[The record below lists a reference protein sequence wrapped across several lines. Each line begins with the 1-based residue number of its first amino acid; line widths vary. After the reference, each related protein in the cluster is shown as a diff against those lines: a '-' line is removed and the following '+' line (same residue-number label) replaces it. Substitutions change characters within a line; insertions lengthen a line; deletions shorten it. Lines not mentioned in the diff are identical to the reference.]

1 MAEIDDTTRS
11 GNAGDRE
18 PETGTDDDAPDK
30 GDPSRTGSLLKLAL
44 LVAVLVGGYL
54 LATQTP
60 LSDYLTRDGIGD
72 AMAWLSG
79 HPWAPGIFI
88 AVYAAATALAVPGT
102 ILTLAGGALFGF
114 YWGTLFNFV
123 AANIGA
129 NAAFLIARTLGRDGI
144 RGLIGKDSNALEKLD
159 NVVHRHGF
167 RGLLTL
173 RLIPLVPFNA
183 LNFGSGLMPLR
194 WRTYAVATLV
204 GILPGTAVYTFF
216 ADALLQGSQE
226 ASTDALVRVL
236 IAGVLLLLLSFLP
249 AILKRMNIRLPG
261 MTAVVAVLCGFALAG
276 PGEASQTSASTL
288 QLPDHSAFTEVLAE
302 VVEPPGVDYERLA
315 ADPAGLHRYI
325 GTLDAASPT
334 ALEQASAADRLA
346 FWINSYNACMLK
358 RVIEHYPIKKAGGF
372 LRLKNAAAGRPDNSV
387 WQISDVFTGAHC
399 PVAGKV
405 RSLDEIEH
413 EIIRPMGDSRIHFAI
428 NCAARSCPPLID
440 QAYEGHSLED
450 QLDERVRAFVQDP
463 AHFQVVA
470 GQEREAVHVN
480 RVLDWFQED
489 FGGVQG
495 IRSFLAGYAEGE
507 DKEALLDSGT
517 ELVFLDYDW
526 TLNDAS
532 R

>member
-1 MAEIDDTTRS
+1 MAEIDDTTRPGS
-11 GNAGDRE
+11 AGDRE
-18 PETGTDDDAPDK
+18 PEAGTDAAPDK
-30 GDPSRTGSLLKLAL
+30 RGPDRTGSLLKLAL

-54 LATQTP
+54 VATQTP
-60 LSDYLTRDGIGD
+60 LSNYLTRDGIGD
-72 AMAWLSG
+72 AVEWLRG

-88 AVYAAATALAVPGT
+88 AIYAAATALAVPGT
-102 ILTLAGGALFGF
+102 ILTLAGGAVFGL
-114 YWGTLFNFV
+114 YWGTLFNLV

-129 NAAFLIARTLGRDGI
+129 NLAFLIARTLGRDGI
-144 RGLIGKDSNALEKLD
+144 RGLIGKDSTALEKLD
-159 NVVHRHGF
+159 SVVHRHGF

-204 GILPGTAVYTFF
+204 GIVPGTAVYTFF

-226 ASTDALVRVL
+226 ASRDAWIRVL

-249 AILKRMNIRLPG
+249 AILKRMNVRLPG
-261 MTAVVAVLCGFALAG
+261 MTSVVTLLCGFALAG
-276 PGEASQTSASTL
+276 PAKASQSTASTL
-288 QLPDHSAFTEVLAE
+288 QLPDHAAFTEVLAE
-302 VVEPPGVDYERLA
+302 VVDPPGVDYERLA
-315 ADPAGLHRYI
+315 EDPSGLRRYI
-325 GTLDAASPT
+325 STLDAASPD
-334 ALEQASAADRLA
+334 ALAQASATDRLA
-346 FWINSYNACMLK
+346 FWINAYNACMLK
-358 RVIEHYPIKKAGGF
+358 RVIDHYPIKKAGGF
-372 LRLKNAAAGRPDNSV
+372 QRLKNAAAGRPANSV
-387 WQISDVFTGAHC
+387 WQISDVFTGDHC

-413 EIIRPMGDSRIHFAI
+413 EIIRPMGDPRIHFAI
-428 NCAARSCPPLID
+428 NCAARSCPPLIG
-440 QAYEGHSLED
+440 QAYEGRSLED
-450 QLDERVRAFVQDP
+450 QLDARVRAFVLDP
-463 AHFQVVA
+463 VHFQVVTDQDRA
-470 GQEREAVHVN
+470 AVHVN

-507 DKEALLDSGT
+507 AREALLDSVT
-517 ELVFLDYDW
+517 ELVFFDYDW